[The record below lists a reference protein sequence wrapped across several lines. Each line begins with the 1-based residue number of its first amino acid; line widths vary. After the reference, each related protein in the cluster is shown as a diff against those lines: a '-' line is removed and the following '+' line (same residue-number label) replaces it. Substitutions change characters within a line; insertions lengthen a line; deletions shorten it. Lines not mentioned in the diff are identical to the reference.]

1 MKRTISL
8 FLLAFVLLGV
18 AQAQETKS
26 IPGGLAR
33 EMALGGS
40 PNNTY
45 LMDYTDIYTNPAW
58 AVKYGD
64 LIYSELGYSFSGY
77 SASGQSAG
85 FTYAVWKGLSVGLS
99 VGKQEGPL
107 FATNSYGTQFGG
119 NAADAD
125 DFLSAFNAA
134 LASNGHSPVS
144 PSNTLRPLQVYG
156 ALKLA
161 NLTLGFAFYRVGYSA
176 TSDYHFIG
184 DSINAT
190 NEESYGQT
198 GFKAGALIDMD
209 VMLLDVS
216 ALFRINSAT
225 GKINP
230 PAPTVSEELDATGTE
245 LGLNARLFMKLSDK
259 FSLVPMARFY
269 TFGNE
274 PELKSIGVVVPAG
287 DKYNSKPDKY
297 NRTDIEFGLGSNITV
312 TGGRVFA
319 GLSLESIS
327 LKHDITSFVSGSG
340 FVPVATLTETTTYKT
355 SVLSLPKVNLGA
367 EFDVA
372 SWLTGR
378 LGYFKAF
385 ASMKNTTDYPAP
397 AKEESTTQTF
407 EFKYMP
413 SCSLAVADQ
422 LLSLGMGLHFDRL
435 SIDGYL
441 CEEWLADGPFILSGA
456 NANTGG
462 NKMFGVVS
470 MSYSFQ

>member
-8 FLLAFVLLGV
+8 FLLTFVLLGF
-18 AQAQETKS
+18 AQAQS
-26 IPGGLAR
+26 VSGGLAR

-40 PNNTY
+40 PNNAY

-85 FTYAVWKGLSVGLS
+85 FTYAVWKGLSIGLS

-107 FATNSYGTQFGG
+107 FSQNSYGSQFGG
-119 NAADAD
+119 AAANAD

-134 LASNGHSPVS
+134 LTYNGHSPVS

-161 NLTLGFAFYRVGYSA
+161 NLTLGFAFYRVGYSV
-176 TSDYHFIG
+176 TNDYHYG
-184 DSINAT
+184 SDTVNAT

-198 GFKAGALIDMD
+198 GFKAGAIFDMD

-225 GKINP
+225 GKITP
-230 PAPTVSEELDATGTE
+230 PAPTLSQELDATGTE
-245 LGLNARLFMKLSDK
+245 FGLNARLFMKLSDK

-274 PELKSIGVVVPAG
+274 PELKSVGVVIPAG
-287 DKYNSKPDKY
+287 DKYNTKPEKY
-297 NRTDIEFGLGSNITV
+297 GRTDIEFGLGSNITV

-327 LKHDITSFVSGSG
+327 LKYDLTSPAGET
-340 FVPVATLTETTTYKT
+340 PIATPMQTETYKT

-385 ASMKNTTDYPAP
+385 ASMKNTHDAPAP
-397 AKEESTTQTF
+397 AKEVSSKQTF

-413 SCSLAVADQ
+413 ACSLAVADQ
-422 LLSLGMGLHFDRL
+422 LLSLGVGLHFDRL

-441 CEEWLADGPFILSGA
+441 CEEWLADGIYVASGKV
-456 NANTGG
+456 NA
-462 NKMFGVVS
+462 MFGVVS